1 MSGGKPLKGF
11 KQRDDVI
18 KFALLRDP
26 FGFCA
31 ENGLEGGSSS
41 HGDDGET

>member
-1 MSGGKPLKGF
+1 MKGF
-11 KQRDDVI
+11 KQRDDI
-18 KFALLRDP
+18 KFAFLRDP

-41 HGDDGET
+41 HGNYGET